1 MNSAVLEVRAGHFDR
16 ALLATRKALELFERA
31 NELRGRVPAL
41 SNLCFQYSY
50 AGQPAEALRY
60 GEEALQMAG
69 RDRPDFAIMD
79 IRLAGDRS
87 GVDTAIEL
95 FQSHG
100 IRCIFASAYS
110 DDEARRRAETASP
123 LGWLQKPYTM
133 QALTGMVL
141 SASKLIRDGN

>member
-1 MNSAVLEVRAGHFDR
+1 MPFRLPYPVFASNDPGGSRGQTGKPPRLLIVEDDLLIATQMEFALTEAGFDVVAVL
-16 ALLATRKALELFERA
+16 TT
-31 NELRGRVPAL
+31 
-41 SNLCFQYSY
+41 
-50 AGQPAEALRY
+50 

-79 IRLAGDRS
+79 IKLAGDRS